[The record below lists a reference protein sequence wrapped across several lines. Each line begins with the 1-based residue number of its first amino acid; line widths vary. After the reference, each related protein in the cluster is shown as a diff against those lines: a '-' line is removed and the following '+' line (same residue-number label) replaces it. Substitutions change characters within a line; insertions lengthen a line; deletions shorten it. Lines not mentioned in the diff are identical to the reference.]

1 MLIPWIKDTRTML
14 QGMGLSN
21 ITVGTS
27 DAGSYFN
34 NLVLENVDYGVRMTF
49 NVLYRVLT
57 CFTDG
62 ERASVVR
69 QRVYYGCRRVD
80 CRFLRNQRCCG
91 CQCTL

>member
-49 NVLYRVLT
+49 NVL
-57 CFTDG
+57 
-62 ERASVVR
+62 
-69 QRVYYGCRRVD
+69 
-80 CRFLRNQRCCG
+80 
-91 CQCTL
+91 